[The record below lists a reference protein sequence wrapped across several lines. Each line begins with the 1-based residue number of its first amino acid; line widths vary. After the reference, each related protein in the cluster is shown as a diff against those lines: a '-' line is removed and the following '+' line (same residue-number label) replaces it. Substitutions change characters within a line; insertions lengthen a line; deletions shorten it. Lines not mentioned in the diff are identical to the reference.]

1 MPNSGDLPQ
10 IRMYT
15 HNVKRVTVCRQGAP
29 DNCAVY
35 AFRFVA
41 KDFPAVPRSGEKL
54 MSAIQV
60 ARSAVLAA
68 LYVLGALALA
78 QSLSFSVAAQNVY
91 KSVDEAGY
99 ITYTDRPPLNQV
111 NGVVELV
118 TGLDIDRTD
127 DDTIRATNEE
137 IGKQRVAEKQ
147 AQQIRNVENAEAATL
162 AAAQK
167 EERAANCKRAN
178 RRLTKYRETPRLY
191 RETDDGG
198 REYLSSTELD
208 SARTE
213 AVRSVE
219 EWCG

>member
-1 MPNSGDLPQ
+1 
-10 IRMYT
+10 
-15 HNVKRVTVCRQGAP
+15 
-29 DNCAVY
+29 
-35 AFRFVA
+35 
-41 KDFPAVPRSGEKL
+41 

-68 LYVLGALALA
+68 LYVLGTLALA

-213 AVRSVE
+213 AILSVE